1 MRLQRKPSFS
11 NSFGVVWTGHFC
23 PFLIY
28 IEPFVGIFSYY
39 FHLCLAAM
47 TCCVS
52 NWHWKYNYW
61 LYLLLQSAHSP
72 LVRRKPEQI
81 NVEFKCLSSSYVRS
95 LVRLPRVV
103 SRRFRL
109 WEAADSEL
117 DPYLLGT
124 NQSLRWLSDGQYL
137 DITRTPWTL

>member
-11 NSFGVVWTGHFC
+11 NSFRVVWTGPFC

-28 IEPFVGIFSYY
+28 IEHLLGIFSYY

-47 TCCVS
+47 PCCIS
-52 NWHWKYNYW
+52 NCTNYC
-61 LYLLLQSAHSP
+61 LYLLLQSAHSL
-72 LVRRKPEQI
+72 LVRTKPEQI

-95 LVRLPRVV
+95 LVRLSRVV
-103 SRRFRL
+103 SRQFRL